1 MENGGSLITL
11 DLSMLIQV
19 INFLILFYALWRL
32 FGKKIGPILDER
44 KKIVTSKL
52 SEAEEERMNA
62 KKAVAEA
69 DELKKE
75 AKKRANE
82 IIIRAEISADE
93 KKKKIIKDAN
103 MSRDKML
110 VAAETDIQ
118 KMKQNASKELQKEVS
133 GLAVTLAEKIIKEN
147 VDKSEDKII
156 NNFIEE
162 LGE

>member
-19 INFLILFYALWRL
+19 INFLILFYAFWRL

-93 KKKKIIKDAN
+93 RKEKIIKDAN

-118 KMKQNASKELQKEVS
+118 KMKQKASKELQKEVS

-147 VDKSEDKII
+147 VKNKQDEIIDNFIDKI
-156 NNFIEE
+156 
-162 LGE
+162 

>member
-1 MENGGSLITL
+1 MYITL
-11 DLSMLIQV
+11 IVLVYNNLFL
-19 INFLILFYALWRL
+19 NFLILFYAFWRL

-93 KKKKIIKDAN
+93 RKEKIIKDAN